1 MLRKNF
7 DCRVVGTIFVGLTAA
22 LAGLSLSICVTVS
35 TTATAQTGT
44 SRGQVWQGQVQ
55 QGQVWQGQ
63 VQQGLQ
69 QVRIQARV
77 ADKFVDTLGKNVH
90 MEYSHT
96 PYGNHPLIASLR
108 ALGMRHFRDEIN
120 DTKSSLVDEISAIG
134 KLGCTLCGVIEGGN
148 DYPPLVTK

>member
-1 MLRKNF
+1 MMQKNF
-7 DCRVVGTIFVGLTAA
+7 DCRVVGRIFVRLIAA

-44 SRGQVWQGQVQ
+44 PRDQVQ
-55 QGQVWQGQ
+55 QGQVWQEQ
-63 VQQGLQ
+63 VQHGLQ

-77 ADKFVDTLGKNVH
+77 ADKFVDSLGINVH

-96 PYGNHPLIASLR
+96 PYGNYPLINASLR

-120 DTKSSLVDEISAIG
+120 DTNSSFVHEINAIG
-134 KLGCTLCGVIEGGN
+134 KLGVMG
-148 DYPPLVTK
+148 